1 VRNRRSVTVPRRI
14 APMIGLRN
22 APSRLQDVVLRG
34 IG

>member
-1 VRNRRSVTVPRRI
+1 VPRRI